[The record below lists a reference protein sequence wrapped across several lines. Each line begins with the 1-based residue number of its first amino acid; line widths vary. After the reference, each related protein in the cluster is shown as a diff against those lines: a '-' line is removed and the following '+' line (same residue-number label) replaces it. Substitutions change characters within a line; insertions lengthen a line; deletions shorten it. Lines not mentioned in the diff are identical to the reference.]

1 MRMHMYKLLLSAFL
15 LLVLSGCNTQSQL
28 PPVQKPKWI
37 DYPSSDLLIGAV
49 GSAMPHFKG
58 KTAQRRLAISRA
70 IDELAQQS
78 GVQVHSTILRQE
90 SREGSQTQ
98 ASAEIYTIQ
107 SSDNKTIQAHIEAV
121 WTHPRT
127 QEIYVWLLEN

>member
-1 MRMHMYKLLLSAFL
+1 MYKLLLSAFL
-15 LLVLSGCNTQSQL
+15 FLLLLDGCNTQSKL

-78 GVQVHSTILRQE
+78 GVEVQSTILRKE
-90 SREGSQTQ
+90 SREGSRTQ

-107 SSDNKTIQAHIEAV
+107 NSENKTIQAHIEAV

>member
-1 MRMHMYKLLLSAFL
+1 MYKLLLSAFL
-15 LLVLSGCNTQSQL
+15 LLLLLNGCSTQKDL
-28 PPVQKPKWI
+28 PPVQKPNWI

-49 GSAMPHFKG
+49 GSAMPHFNG

-78 GVQVHSTILRQE
+78 GVRVQSTILRKE
-90 SREGSQTQ
+90 SREGSLTQ
-98 ASAEIYTIQ
+98 ASAEVYTIQ
-107 SSDNKTIQAHIEAV
+107 NSENKTIQAHIEAV

>member
-1 MRMHMYKLLLSAFL
+1 MYKIFLSTFL
-15 LLVLSGCNTQSQL
+15 LLLLLNGCNTHKEL
-28 PPVQKPKWI
+28 PPVQKPNWI

-78 GVQVHSTILRQE
+78 GVQVQSTILRKE

-98 ASAEIYTIQ
+98 ASAEVYTIQ
-107 SSDNKTIQAHIEAV
+107 NSENKTIHAHIEAV

-127 QEIYVWLLEN
+127 EEIYVWLLEN

>member
-1 MRMHMYKLLLSAFL
+1 MYKLLFSSL
-15 LLVLSGCNTQSQL
+15 LLVLLVSGCSRTSDL
-28 PPVQKPKWI
+28 PPVEKPPWI
-37 DYPSSDLLIGAV
+37 EHPASDIYIGSV

-78 GVQVHSTILRQE
+78 GVEVQSTILRKE
-90 SREGSQTQ
+90 KRTGSQTR

-107 SSDNKTIQAHIEAV
+107 NSKNQTVQAHIEEV
-121 WTHPRT
+121 WTHPYT
-127 QEIYVWLLEN
+127 KEIYVWLLQD

>member
-1 MRMHMYKLLLSAFL
+1 MYKLLLSTFL
-15 LLVLSGCNTQSQL
+15 LLLLLSGCNTQKDL
-28 PPVQKPKWI
+28 PPVQKPNWI

-49 GSAMPHFKG
+49 GSAMPHFQG

-78 GVQVHSTILRQE
+78 GVQVQSTIIRKE
-90 SREGSQTQ
+90 SREGSLTQ
-98 ASAEIYTIQ
+98 ASAEVYTIQ
-107 SSDNKTIQAHIEAV
+107 NSEDKTIQAHIEAV

>member
-1 MRMHMYKLLLSAFL
+1 MYKLFLSVFL
-15 LLVLSGCNTQSQL
+15 LLFLLDGCSTQKEL
-28 PPVQKPKWI
+28 PPVKKPNWI
-37 DYPSSDLLIGAV
+37 DYPSSDQLIGAV

-78 GVQVHSTILRQE
+78 GVQVQSTILRKE
-90 SREGSQTQ
+90 SREGSQIQ
-98 ASAEIYTIQ
+98 ASAEVYTIQ
-107 SSDNKTIQAHIEAV
+107 NSENKTIHAHIEAV

-127 QEIYVWLLEN
+127 EEIYVWLLEN

>member
-1 MRMHMYKLLLSAFL
+1 MYKLLLSAFL
-15 LLVLSGCNTQSQL
+15 LLLLLTGCSTQKDL
-28 PPVQKPKWI
+28 PPVQKPNWI

-78 GVQVHSTILRQE
+78 GVKVQSTILRKE
-90 SREGSQTQ
+90 SREGSLTQ
-98 ASAEIYTIQ
+98 ASAEVYTIQ
-107 SSDNKTIQAHIEAV
+107 NSENKTIQAHIEAV

>member
-1 MRMHMYKLLLSAFL
+1 MYKLLLPTFL
-15 LLVLSGCNTQSQL
+15 LLLLLSGCGTQKDL
-28 PPVQKPKWI
+28 PPVQKPNWI

-49 GSAMPHFKG
+49 GSAMPHFQG

-78 GVQVHSTILRQE
+78 GVQVQSTIIRKE
-90 SREGSQTQ
+90 SREGSLTQ
-98 ASAEIYTIQ
+98 ASAEVYTIQ
-107 SSDNKTIQAHIEAV
+107 NSEDKTIQAHIEAV